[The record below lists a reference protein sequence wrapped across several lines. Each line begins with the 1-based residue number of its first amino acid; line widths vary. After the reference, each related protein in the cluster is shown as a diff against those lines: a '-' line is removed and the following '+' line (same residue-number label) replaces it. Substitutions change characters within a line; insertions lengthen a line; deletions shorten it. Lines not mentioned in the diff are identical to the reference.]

1 MDQGLFKG
9 GKMKRALVWLLG
21 LMATLA
27 TSLAFAN
34 AIATTVNGSV
44 VAQAGAG
51 ASRTL
56 RQGDTVRAGET
67 ISTGTGASVVLR
79 FDDGQ
84 IAALSQNS
92 RMLVQTYD
100 FNAQAKTGNVVLN
113 LLSGG
118 MRAIT
123 GLIGLGSPQKVAY
136 KAGNY
141 TIGIRGTDVTIL
153 STENQTLLTVTVN
166 EGRVSVTYGTPP
178 VTIELAAG
186 EGALFRNGVLVR
198 LLAEQIAAELAQT
211 EQGRALLQMMDGLNA
226 LALAITQASAG
237 AAGVV
242 TTTPTSSSF
251 SQGGGGTASKK

>member
-1 MDQGLFKG
+1 
-9 GKMKRALVWLLG
+9 
-21 LMATLA
+21 
-27 TSLAFAN
+27 
-34 AIATTVNGSV
+34 
-44 VAQAGAG
+44 
-51 ASRTL
+51 
-56 RQGDTVRAGET
+56 
-67 ISTGTGASVVLR
+67 
-79 FDDGQ
+79 
-84 IAALSQNS
+84 
-92 RMLVQTYD
+92 
-100 FNAQAKTGNVVLN
+100 
-113 LLSGG
+113 
-118 MRAIT
+118 
-123 GLIGLGSPQKVAY
+123 
-136 KAGNY
+136 
-141 TIGIRGTDVTIL
+141 VTIL